1 MNHGSEAEDGEE
13 ITSNLSKTGKGTR
26 PPAKAAR
33 QSAAAG
39 GGQRAARVK
48 RAAPGRP
55 CAGTRQYGARAPRSA
70 SIGRARAGG
79 MAQAASYPVAY
90 TGCVWREV
98 LHEPS
103 RARTTE

>member
-39 GGQRAARVK
+39 GGQSAARVK
-48 RAAPGRP
+48 GAAPGRTL
-55 CAGTRQYGARAPRSA
+55 AGTPQDGAPAPPLAGTGRDRACWMDQEAFSPL
-70 SIGRARAGG
+70 GRTRRLGRG
-79 MAQAASYPVAY
+79 
-90 TGCVWREV
+90 V
-98 LHEPS
+98 LPQ
-103 RARTTE
+103 R